1 MAGLSQAFPGE
12 VVMSRDSNRGNRR
25 VQASS
30 PERLPV
36 QLAPSEAAETVE
48 RVLTRRQLIVEEGD
62 IVVMREVS
70 GIWHAG
76 PGLTSPTTLSRSQ
89 YRILVRGPRDD
100 ESERV
105 FAKYDGA
112 VMDAEILAA
121 DRRVRLFYSE
131 GNALTLLK
139 DYRPA
144 VSA

>member
-1 MAGLSQAFPGE
+1 
-12 VVMSRDSNRGNRR
+12 
-25 VQASS
+25 
-30 PERLPV
+30 LPV
-36 QLAPSEAAETVE
+36 QLAPPGEAGETVE

-89 YRILVRGPRDD
+89 YRILVRGQRDD

-121 DRRVRLFYSE
+121 DLRVRLFYSE

>member
-1 MAGLSQAFPGE
+1 
-12 VVMSRDSNRGNRR
+12 MSRDSNRGNRR

-36 QLAPSEAAETVE
+36 QLAPAAEAAETVE
-48 RVLTRRQLIVEEGD
+48 RVLTRRQLLVEEGD
-62 IVVMREVS
+62 VVVMREVS

-76 PGLTSPTTLSRSQ
+76 PGLTSPTTVSRSQ
-89 YRILVRGPRDD
+89 YRILVGGERDD

-105 FAKYDGA
+105 FARYDRA